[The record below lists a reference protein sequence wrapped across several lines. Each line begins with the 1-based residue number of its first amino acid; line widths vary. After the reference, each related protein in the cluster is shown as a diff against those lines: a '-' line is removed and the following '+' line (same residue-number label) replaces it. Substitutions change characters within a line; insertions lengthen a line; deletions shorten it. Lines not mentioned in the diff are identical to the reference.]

1 MVTDPMKHDPIL
13 VPTNRKIFIRIPYSD
28 PPARRPRP
36 RPARA
41 TALTYVIFI
50 ARGIPIASK
59 NTHAAQSAVTSQRK
73 AKSSEDRSDHPP
85 ESRVPSARPRTRGSL
100 SYL

>member
-41 TALTYVIFI
+41 TALTYIYR
-50 ARGIPIASK
+50 ARDPYRVEK
-59 NTHAAQSAVTSQRK
+59 HTRSAVG
-73 AKSSEDRSDHPP
+73 SDEPTQG
-85 ESRVPSARPRTRGSL
+85 EVLRR
-100 SYL
+100 